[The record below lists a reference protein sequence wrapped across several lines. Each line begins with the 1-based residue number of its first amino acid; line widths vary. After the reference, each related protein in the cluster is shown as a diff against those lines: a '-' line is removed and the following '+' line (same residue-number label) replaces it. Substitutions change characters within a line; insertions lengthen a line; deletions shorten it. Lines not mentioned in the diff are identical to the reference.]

1 VWPWTLLCT
10 ELLQYTPLIWKLCL
24 CLFHISPACHVM
36 PCHVHSCPAKPWS
49 TPLHKSH
56 LKPHM
61 STPCHS
67 PAQAFFAF
75 LFFFPTSEIRK
86 PINNKIPSVSR
97 SINHLQSVNQFDRSH
112 HIDPRPFLTPF
123 FPSLSLSPRT
133 QKPHH
138 VRLNIDN
145 NQHLGGRG
153 RGGPALRQ
161 HTRR

>member
-1 VWPWTLLCT
+1 LSCVALDFVVYRTVTIHAVNLEAL
-10 ELLQYTPLIWKLCL
+10 PLSFSHQSCL
-24 CLFHISPACHVM
+24 PCHAMSCPLM
-36 PCHVHSCPAKPWS
+36 PCHAHSCPAKPWS

-86 PINNKIPSVSR
+86 PINNRILSVSR

-123 FPSLSLSPRT
+123 FPSLSLTKNTKTPPCPP
-133 QKPHH
+133 Q
-138 VRLNIDN
+138 N
-145 NQHLGGRG
+145 
-153 RGGPALRQ
+153 
-161 HTRR
+161 